1 MERFFKRVAGFPES
15 HRHLANENV
24 LTVTDCV
31 LVRMLVVRI
40 IVQVGSFKL
49 QVRPESDIE

>member
-15 HRHLANENV
+15 HWHLANENE
-24 LTVTDCV
+24 LTVTDCL

-40 IVQVGSFKL
+40 IV
-49 QVRPESDIE
+49 